1 MDCSEYLSRSDLLT
15 QPEGEGPLGVLC
27 VRQAGI
33 FEEPTGKVGRKAAR
47 EDKGVISS
55 ED

>member
-15 QPEGEGPLGVLC
+15 LPEGEGPSGIAC

-33 FEEPTGKVGRKAAR
+33 FEEPFGMVGRKAAT
-47 EDKGVISS
+47 EDKGV
-55 ED
+55 